1 MCEVNAIL
9 NLLLTANLAFLAGCF
24 IGLGIRRL
32 RDSHPQ
38 RPMVPATASQ

>member
-1 MCEVNAIL
+1 MCEANAIL

-32 RDSHPQ
+32 RDSRPQ
-38 RPMVPATASQ
+38 HFLVPATASR